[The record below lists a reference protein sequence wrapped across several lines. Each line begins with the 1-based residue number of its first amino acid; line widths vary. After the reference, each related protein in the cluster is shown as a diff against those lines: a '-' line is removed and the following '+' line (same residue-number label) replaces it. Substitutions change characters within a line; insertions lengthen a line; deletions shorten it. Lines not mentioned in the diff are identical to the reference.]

1 MKVAILGL
9 GVDTQDVVPYLKNRG
24 DEVVILDE
32 AKGDK
37 FDNLSRFDL
46 IIRSPGVYRYRPEIL
61 AAEKAGVEISSKT
74 KLFFD
79 LCPAKIIGVTGTKGK
94 GTTATLIYE
103 ILKAAG
109 KRVFL
114 GGNIGSGVFGI
125 LERLRKDD
133 WVVLELSSFQ
143 LVDLQK
149 SPHITVVLMVTSEH
163 LDWHPTIKEYVDAK
177 KNIVSHQTKNDFAI
191 ISDDYSNS
199 KLIGQEGKGNK
210 FYFSRQ
216 HEVEKGC
223 FLMQKHL
230 INRLIRNQE
239 IIIDQSEIKLRGEHN
254 IENVM
259 AAIVATRLVG
269 VSIDTIREVLKK
281 FKGLEHRL
289 EEIAT
294 VNGITFYNDSFST
307 TPETAIAAIKSF
319 KEPLVVILGG
329 SEKGSDFTDLGK
341 AIVET
346 QNVKAIILIGLMTDR
361 ILAAV
366 ERFARPGLANTV
378 RKPRILRGGKD
389 MAEIVRMA
397 YNNAASGDVVL
408 LSPACASFD
417 MFANYKDRGKQFK
430 DQVAKLVSN
439 DKN

>member
-24 DEVVILDE
+24 DEVIILDE

-37 FDNLSRFDL
+37 FDNLSRFSL

-114 GGNIGSGVFGI
+114 GGNIGSGMFGI
-125 LERLRKDD
+125 LEKLRKDD

-149 SPHITVVLMVTSEH
+149 SPHIAVVLMVTSEH
-163 LDWHPTIKEYVDAK
+163 LDWHPTTREYVDAK
-177 KNIVSHQTKNDFAI
+177 KNIVSHQTKDDFVVI
-191 ISDDYSNS
+191 NDDYPNS
-199 KLIGQEGKGNK
+199 KLVGQEGKGNK

-216 HEVEKGC
+216 HEIEKGC

-230 INRLIRNQE
+230 INRLIGNQE

-259 AAIVATRLVG
+259 AATVATRLVG
-269 VSIDTIREVLKK
+269 VSIDTIREVIKK

-289 EEIAT
+289 EEVAT

-341 AIVET
+341 VIVET

-366 ERFARPGLANTV
+366 ERSARPGLADTV
-378 RKPRILRGGKD
+378 RKPWILRGGKD

-408 LSPACASFD
+408 LSPACASFG

-430 DQVAKLVSN
+430 DQVVKLVSN